1 MENRVSVFQKEEWK
15 KFLPEKLHIVTNNG
29 NFNLAKSEIIV
40 MPDKL
45 QLSYYQ
51 KTFNNPNDVLKD
63 GEPDTLSFDI
73 HMVKTN
79 DGSEANPNTLKLDVD
94 IAYGDAMVSQ
104 FTISKPGEITVA
116 HYTSFGSKYDSE
128 TEFGFD
134 DNSISDL
141 VNFFNRFGFELDKKD
156 FTFIDKYQD
165 SYIPQ
170 YESIKLTP
178 SFDDKF
184 ILVINNSKP
193 TENRFLPNI
202 INYLK
207 SRGVPHNIV
216 SNKNELDKNNNEKVI
231 GCISSGSEY
240 SVTKP
245 ESPDEGVVSEHGL
258 NTLNCPILGMCYG
271 MQSMAKSNG
280 ANLSTLNTIYKN
292 NSVLSEYDKAH
303 PLFKGIDL
311 NKTQTSFNFLDYPE
325 NCPQGFKEIARLDDK
340 VVGIANDEKKHYG
353 LLFHP
358 EDIDD
363 TQIILDNFI
372 AMCKGSMPND
382 DLKQI
387 DSDKNDMKYIQTF
400 EKFRIKRK

>member
-1 MENRVSVFQKEEWK
+1 MDRVSVFQKEEWK

-94 IAYGDAMVSQ
+94 IAYGDAMVSE
-104 FTISKPGEITVA
+104 FTITKPGQIEVSQ
-116 HYTSFGSKYDSE
+116 YTGFGSKYDNES
-128 TEFGFD
+128 EFGFD
-134 DNSISDL
+134 DNSIDDL
-141 VNFFNRFGFELDKKD
+141 VVFFNRFGFTLNKKD
-156 FTFIDKYQD
+156 FSFIDKYPD
-165 SYIPQ
+165 SYKPH

-178 SFDDKF
+178 SFDDRL

-207 SRGVPHNIV
+207 NRGIPHNVV
-216 SNKNELDKNNNEKVI
+216 SNKDELDKNNNEKVI

-240 SVTKP
+240 RITKP
-245 ESPDEGVVSEHGL
+245 ESNEDLVSEHGL
-258 NTLNCPILGMCYG
+258 NTLSCPILGMCYG

-280 ANLSTLNTIYKN
+280 SNLATLDNIYKN
-292 NSVLSEYDKAH
+292 NSVLNEYDKAH
-303 PLFKGIDL
+303 PLFKGVDL
-311 NKTQTSFNFLDYPE
+311 NKTQVSFNFLDYPE
-325 NCPQGFKEIARLDDK
+325 SCPQGFKEIARLDDK
-340 VVGIANDEKKHYG
+340 VVGIANEDKKHYG

-363 TQIILDNFI
+363 TQIILDNFVE
-372 AMCKGSMPND
+372 MCKGGVSNND
-382 DLKQI
+382 LQKI
-387 DSDKNDMKYIQTF
+387 DNSKNDMKYIQTF
-400 EKFRIKRK
+400 EKFRIERK